1 MKVVRLL
8 QDMQHQLESE
18 LADDKAVHEQ
28 LDCWCKTNDREKT
41 QAIEMGEERE
51 SQLKAFLGEAAAKME
66 ELTAK
71 RNAALKE
78 VDRDFDALQEAQAL
92 RRKENVESH
101 TEEAD
106 LIEAIK
112 ACDQAITVLK
122 EYNPNAADLAQVRA
136 VAHRLQA
143 AQVLELGKR
152 SATASQLAAL
162 RAFLSQ
168 GQGATSFLAIP
179 GYQSFGSQTGAIFGV
194 LEQMKE
200 DFEKDLSDNQ
210 AKEKA
215 AAEAFAQLKAAK
227 EEEIAA
233 GRALVLELDGE
244 IADLKAKHAEAFKE
258 LEDVQAQLELDRT
271 FLANLKEKCAE
282 TDAEFEKR
290 VADRNTEIAAVADT
304 IKILNTDEAFDNFAT
319 TVNNARGREEAAQGS
334 IQRSEGAANA
344 GFLQTGSRSSHQ
356 ESAEQQM
363 KLRKVAQMLES
374 AAGRLGVPALSQL
387 AVRAQLDA
395 FTRVKADIDKMVAEL
410 SQQQKDEEEHRD
422 WCIDEFNK
430 NNRSTAAADDKKNNL
445 IAKIAELEKEIE
457 SLTKEI
463 DASVAAVA
471 EMQEQMKRASENR
484 EAENADYQQT
494 LSDQRMTQM
503 ILNKA
508 LDRMK
513 QVYAFLQSQQ
523 PGAPHI
529 QTSGT
534 HTDPGNGPARFTKYE
549 TNVGGGRVVS
559 MLEEIIGDSRTMEN
573 DAIQAEQDAQV
584 AYESMMQDS
593 NKAITQ
599 YTKKIVNMKGA
610 RANAQESK
618 TLAKSDLKATLHEL
632 EDLHNTFADLQGS
645 CNFIL
650 KNFDARQ
657 EARQAEI
664 NALREAKAILSGM
677 Q

>member
-41 QAIEMGEERE
+41 QAIEEGEQRE
-51 SQLKAFLGEAAAKME
+51 SQLKAFLGEAEAKMAQM
-66 ELTAK
+66 TAK

-92 RRKENVESH
+92 RRKEN
-101 TEEAD
+101 TENHREEVD
-106 LIEAIK
+106 LVEAIK

-122 EYNPNAADLAQVRA
+122 EYNPNAADLAQVRT
-136 VAHRLQA
+136 VARRLQQ

-179 GYQSFGSQTGAIFGV
+179 GYQSYGSQSGQIYGV

-200 DFEKDLSDNQ
+200 DFEKDLKDNL

-215 AAEAFAQLKAAK
+215 AAEAFAELKAAK

-233 GRALVLELDGE
+233 GRALVKQLDGE
-244 IADLKAKHAEAFKE
+244 IADLRAKHAEAFKE

-271 FLANLKEKCAE
+271 FLANLKKKCAE
-282 TDAEFEKR
+282 SDAEFEQR
-290 VADRNTEIAAVADT
+290 VTDRQTEIAAVADT
-304 IKILNTDEAFDNFAT
+304 IQILNTDEAFDNFAS
-319 TVNNARGREEAAQGS
+319 TVNSFVQTGSSTVESQEQQFKLQKAAKVL
-334 IQRSEGAANA
+334 EGAAA
-344 GFLQTGSRSSHQ
+344 
-356 ESAEQQM
+356 
-363 KLRKVAQMLES
+363 
-374 AAGRLGVPALSQL
+374 RLGFPALSAL
-387 AVRAQLDA
+387 AVKAKLDA
-395 FTRVKADIDKMVAEL
+395 FGRVKADIDKMVTEL
-410 SQQQKDEEEHRD
+410 NNQQADEIAHRD
-422 WCIDEFNK
+422 WCIKSFNE
-430 NNRSTAAADDKKNNL
+430 NNRSTEAAYDKKDSL
-445 IAKIAELEKEIE
+445 VAKIAELTKEIE

-463 DASVAAVA
+463 DASVAAIA
-471 EMQEQMKRASENR
+471 EMQDQMKRASELR
-484 EAENADYQQT
+484 EGENADYQQT
-494 LSDQRMTQM
+494 MSDQRLTQM

-508 LDRMK
+508 LKRMQ
-513 QVYAFLQSQQ
+513 QVYAFLEQQQ

-529 QTSGT
+529 HTSGN

-549 TNVGGGRVVS
+549 TNVGGGKVVS
-559 MLEEIIGDSRTMEN
+559 MLQEIIADSRKMED
-573 DAIQAEQDAQV
+573 DAIAAEQDAQV
-584 AYESMMQDS
+584 AYESFMQDS

-610 RANAQESK
+610 RASAKESK
-618 TLAKSDLKATLHEL
+618 ALAESDLKATLHEL
-632 EDLHNTFADLQGS
+632 EQLHQTFADLQGS

-677 Q
+677 QE